1 MNQAARKRP
10 SCDAGPTGGRPS
22 GPLGTEKPQ
31 ASCNRIP
38 CRGEE
43 GGLVT
48 GYNKY
53 YKKKAF
59 VWMAA
64 DAKGRFL

>member
-1 MNQAARKRP
+1 MNQARP
-10 SCDAGPTGGRPS
+10 SCDAGPTGGRPC
-22 GPLGTEKPQ
+22 GPLWLEKPQ
-31 ASCNRIP
+31 ASCNRIA

-43 GGLVT
+43 GGP